1 MQIKVN
7 IKARMVQAGIR
18 SRELAPALT
27 DGELSIVSHMAAIMQ
42 DLEAAGDP
50 VPPDNLKLR
59 GYSSEDITRYGL
71 KAAHLARSLSVKT
84 VM

>member
-1 MQIKVN
+1 MIIYQTHP
-7 IKARMVQAGIR
+7 
-18 SRELAPALT
+18 APAPTTWDKLT
-27 DGELSIVSHMAAIMQ
+27 VSEMAATMQ
-42 DLEAAGDP
+42 DMDAAGDP
-50 VPPDNLKLR
+50 VTPDNLRLR